1 MLMVLKM
8 FQFKSKLPGKPS
20 AQIKSTVGILKA
32 VDIFKVVM
40 GFLLN
45 KYKY

>member
-1 MLMVLKM
+1 MLMVFKM
-8 FQFKSKLPGKPS
+8 CKSGLVGKPS

-32 VDIFKVVM
+32 VDIFKVVK